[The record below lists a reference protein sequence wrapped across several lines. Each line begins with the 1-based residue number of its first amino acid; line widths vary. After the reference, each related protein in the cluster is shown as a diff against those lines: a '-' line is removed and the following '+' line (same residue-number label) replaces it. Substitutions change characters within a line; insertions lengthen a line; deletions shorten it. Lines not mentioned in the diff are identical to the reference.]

1 MVKSSPL
8 FVAAFSALALAACD
22 LDVAVD
28 NSEVAAR
35 DCPTLKTQ
43 LADGKV
49 LRAEVDKTGASPL
62 MLIRRETQDSW
73 MGRFFVRLLIW
84 DAGSE
89 EAAEARV
96 VESFDLEMQMIESEI
111 AKRCN

>member
-43 LADGKV
+43 LADGKCCA
-49 LRAEVDKTGASPL
+49 LR
-62 MLIRRETQDSW
+62 LIKPARHRSCLFAARRK
-73 MGRFFVRLLIW
+73 I
-84 DAGSE
+84 AGWAGFSC
-89 EAAEARV
+89 A
-96 VESFDLEMQMIESEI
+96 
-111 AKRCN
+111 C